1 MINFNNKLFSTD
13 EREYWITSD
22 LHFFHKGILK
32 FCPDTRPWSTLEEM
46 HEALIEEWNSKVKP
60 DDVVF
65 HLGDFSFAGKEKT
78 EAIITRLNGHIVW
91 ILGNHDQK
99 VFKTIEANKYHYL
112 EVSMDGNKVCMMHYS
127 LSVWN
132 RQAYGSIAVHGHT
145 HGRYKQGGRAI
156 DVGYDNLGRITKL
169 KDVVDLALQ
178 YDIVCPDQRNGD
190 K

>member
-22 LHFFHKGILK
+22 LHFFHNGILK

-46 HEALIEEWNSKVKP
+46 HEALIEEWNSRVKP

-78 EAIITRLNGHIVW
+78 EAIISRLNGHIVW
-91 ILGNHDQK
+91 IIGNHDNK
-99 VFKTIEANKYHYL
+99 VFNSIKCNKHYYL
-112 EVSMDGNKVCMMHYS
+112 EVSMDGNKVCMMHYPVS
-127 LSVWN
+127 CFN
-132 RQAYGSIAVHGHT
+132 RAAHGAVMLHGHC
-145 HGRYKQGGRAI
+145 HGRYKQAGRVI
-156 DVGYDNLGRITKL
+156 DVGYDNLGGIVKL

-178 YDIVCPDQRNGD
+178 YDIVCPDKRNGD